1 MLMNL
6 NFSTGRS
13 NQINLLFILTS
24 TEMFC
29 LRPNARLKSKEVFFN
44 EPSDIKKKLL
54 SSDMFTISSV
64 CDFAYVP
71 CLLGMLFFS
80 GGTIED

>member
-1 MLMNL
+1 
-6 NFSTGRS
+6 
-13 NQINLLFILTS
+13 
-24 TEMFC
+24 MFY
-29 LRPNARLKSKEVFFN
+29 LWPNARLKSKETY
-44 EPSDIKKKLL
+44 IKKKLL

-80 GGTIED
+80 GGTIEVQTLNLTFTCFKCSYR